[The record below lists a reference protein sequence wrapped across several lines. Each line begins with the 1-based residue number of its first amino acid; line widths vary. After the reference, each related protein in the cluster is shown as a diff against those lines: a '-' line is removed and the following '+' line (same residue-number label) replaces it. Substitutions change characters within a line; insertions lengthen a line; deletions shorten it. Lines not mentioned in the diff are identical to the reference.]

1 MGQNTGFFFKK
12 KKGQKPIFSLF
23 LSIIQ
28 FLQTYLLYV
37 ITIYIYIYI
46 YKPIVTI
53 ELLKKIIINKCKI

>member
-1 MGQNTGFFFKK
+1 MQDFFFK
-12 KKGQKPIFSLF
+12 KKGQKPFFSLF

-53 ELLKKIIINKCKI
+53 ELLKKKKTKCKI